1 MKVPKIWLPETDGC
15 NNKLW
20 DAGNEVIDDYIRKRS
35 AEYVE
40 QHRDKLPP
48 GAHEFDP
55 SKTVR
60 LAILRK
66 NSPQNLLLLPPGLLP
81 EDGGTLKV
89 KAWCEEDINN
99 IPDIPV
105 DIDSWGIIGER
116 KSI

>member
-1 MKVPKIWLPETDGC
+1 MKVPKIWIPPADGC

-20 DAGNEVIDDYIRKRS
+20 HAHNDVVDDYIRKFS

-48 GAHEFDP
+48 GAQAFDP

-60 LAILRK
+60 LARLHKRGPD
-66 NSPQNLLLLPPGLLP
+66 NMLVLPPGILP
-81 EDGGTLKV
+81 EDGGTLKA
-89 KAWCEEDINN
+89 KAWCDEDINK

-105 DIDSWGIIGER
+105 DVDSWDILGKR
-116 KSI
+116 TSK